1 MRRPDQRNELP
12 KPEEAIRVAAA
23 LSRLGVLVVL
33 WSGTS
38 NSLMA
43 HSMTAVRVVIG
54 VCSILLLMAGSWIVR
69 VSGMPRVVVAAM
81 WGTAAVTCVG
91 WAWQRVA
98 YVMFIPDGFLT
109 YGYFLTPPGSAARV
123 YMMSGPV
130 ELGGLLF
137 ATAFGVAA
145 RRALKAKTRWWVVTL
160 LLWWLVAF
168 AVFALPSVYLW
179 GQGDAGIFI

>member
-1 MRRPDQRNELP
+1 MGLP
-12 KPEEAIRVAAA
+12 KPDQAIRVAAA
-23 LSRLGVLVVL
+23 LSPLGILVAL
-33 WSGTS
+33 WLGTIAT
-38 NSLMA
+38 LMRG
-43 HSMTAVRVVIG
+43 STAVVCVVIG
-54 VCSILLLMAGSWIVR
+54 VCLILLLMAGSWIVR

-81 WGTAAVTCVG
+81 WATAGVTCVG

-109 YGYFLTPPGSAARV
+109 YGYFLRPPGSAARV

-160 LLWWLVAF
+160 LLWWLVAY
-168 AVFALPSVYLW
+168 AVFALPSVNLW
-179 GQGDAGIFI
+179 AQGDAGIFI